1 MFSLWLDTVHDEI
14 ISINNPQIRK
24 ENIYK
29 ITFYY
34 SQQLQIQK
42 GIRLVSIHA
51 GHSKKKKNSD

>member
-24 ENIYK
+24 ENIYN

-51 GHSKKKKNSD
+51 GHSKKKNSD